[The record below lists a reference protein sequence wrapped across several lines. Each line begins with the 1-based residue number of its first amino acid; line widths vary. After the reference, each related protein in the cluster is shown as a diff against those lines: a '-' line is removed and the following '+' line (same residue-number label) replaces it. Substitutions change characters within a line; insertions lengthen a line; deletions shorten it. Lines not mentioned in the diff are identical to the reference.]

1 VQRNLLFVHA
11 AVIAALIATS
21 TDCLAQEKCFE
32 GRTKSGACVD
42 ASLASMMR
50 QAGRVL
56 TQPRLSYSGPAVAPS
71 ADRRYDALRDWGQG
85 LSREIYGPCGVNS
98 CP

>member
-1 VQRNLLFVHA
+1 MHWLFRSA
-11 AVIAALIATS
+11 AALAFVFVLSAPAFAQTK
-21 TDCLAQEKCFE
+21 CLE
-32 GRTKSGACVD
+32 GKTKFGTCVD

-71 ADRRYDALRDWGQG
+71 ADRRYDGLREWRQG
-85 LSREIYGPCGVNS
+85 LGREIYGPCEANL